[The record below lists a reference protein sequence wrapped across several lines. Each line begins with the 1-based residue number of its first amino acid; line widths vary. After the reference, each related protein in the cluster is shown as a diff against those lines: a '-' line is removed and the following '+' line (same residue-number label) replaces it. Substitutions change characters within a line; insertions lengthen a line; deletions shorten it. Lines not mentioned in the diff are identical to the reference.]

1 MKIAGRVIAL
11 LLLVLCART
20 APMDYSQS
28 AVLWTQKSAE
38 SHALRLQAF
47 ELARLQLDAA
57 LALERPDA
65 RPPALVVDIDETV
78 LDNSPYQAYIIINE
92 TAYPDGWKEW
102 CEARSARALPGAHE
116 FLNWAAGRG
125 VDVYYI
131 SNRKLNVLD
140 ATIDNLIAAG
150 FPDADREHVLLRDKD
165 SGKETRRQQVLAN
178 HDILLLM
185 GDNLSDFSDLF
196 DKQDC
201 AARNSAVGQL
211 AGEWGKRFILL
222 PNPMY
227 GDWEAATYDHNW
239 SRSAEEK
246 EALRKAALEG
256 WNPEDE

>member
-1 MKIAGRVIAL
+1 MKLLKPVIIL
-11 LLLVLCART
+11 LLLSLSSQA

-57 LALERPDA
+57 LALKRPDA

-78 LDNSPYQAYIIINE
+78 LDNSPYQAYIIVND
-92 TAYPDGWKEW
+92 TAYPDSWKEW

-131 SNRKLNVLD
+131 SNRKLNVLE

-150 FPDADREHVLLRDKD
+150 FPDADRQHVLLRDKD
-165 SGKETRRQQVLAN
+165 SGKEPRRQQVLAS
-178 HDILLLM
+178 HDILLFM

-196 DKQDC
+196 DKKSC
-201 AARNSAVGQL
+201 AERNNAVSQL
-211 AGEWGKRFILL
+211 AGEWGKRFIML

-246 EALRKAALEG
+246 EALRKAALNA
-256 WNPEDE
+256 WSPEAK